1 MSRTSTIG
9 ILVAVIVSLMV
20 VAGLA
25 LAVIVAAAGG
35 GGSTPLWGARIALL
49 EINGV
54 IDDDFDYLEQI
65 RGLRRDASVKGFL
78 VVINSPGGVVGPSQ
92 SIYREL
98 KRIRDEDGIPVIAT
112 IGGVGASGGYY
123 VALGADSIYVL
134 PGSLTGSIGVVM
146 EIPQVQELMDRIGI
160 EMEVVKSAEYKD
172 VGSPFRP
179 FRPDDREVLQ
189 GLVQDVYSQF
199 ITAVAEERGLPLD
212 EVRRLADG
220 RVYSGQQALSAG
232 LVDRIGNLND
242 ALAAAGRMAGLG
254 DEPRTIRPP
263 EKHRSSLLDL
273 VLGRATAASLTRL
286 IRPLE
291 QAGGPRLQYIVPFPE
306 R

>member
-1 MSRTSTIG
+1 MSRSSKIG
-9 ILVAVIVSLMV
+9 ILVAVIVVLMV
-20 VAGLA
+20 LAGLT
-25 LAVIVAAAGG
+25 LAVVLATVG
-35 GGSTPLWGARIALL
+35 GGSAPLWGERIALL
-49 EINGV
+49 EIDGV
-54 IDDDFDYLEQI
+54 IDDDLDYLEQI
-65 RGLRRDASVKGFL
+65 RKLRRDASVKGFL

-160 EMEVVKSAEYKD
+160 EMEVVKSAQYKD
-172 VGSPFRP
+172 IGSPFRP
-179 FRPDDREVLQ
+179 FQPDDREVLQ
-189 GLVQDVYSQF
+189 GLVQDVYAQF
-199 ITAVAEERGLPLD
+199 VTVVAEERGLPLE

-220 RVYSGQQALSAG
+220 RIYSGQQALAAG

-254 DEPRTIRPP
+254 DDPRIIRPP
-263 EKHRSSLLDL
+263 EKHRISLLDL